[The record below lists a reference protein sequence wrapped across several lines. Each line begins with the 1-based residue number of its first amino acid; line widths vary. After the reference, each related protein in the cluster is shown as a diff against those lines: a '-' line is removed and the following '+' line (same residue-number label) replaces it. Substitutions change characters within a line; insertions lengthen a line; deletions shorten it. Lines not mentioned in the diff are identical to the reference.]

1 MTVVKADVL
10 QLKPGRINDFL
21 AVVEDMKPFA
31 RRFGASNFQVSRM
44 MIGSQDTS
52 RCVIS
57 GEWPDYKSLGRQF
70 IDVSQDDPEYRAVVG
85 RLTGPDGPAVHLRMQ
100 LVTRIAEYGTLLP
113 TKPGSHVIGRFWDV
127 EPGRLDEF
135 KEVVSDA
142 AKVVQKFGTGVALGR
157 VTIAGQL
164 SNSIVSIAPFPD
176 METLGSYLDTV
187 DSDSNAQKIIKRAY
201 GSNAPAKQRAVR
213 IDRVLI

>member
-21 AVVEDMKPFA
+21 AVVEEMKPFA

-70 IDVSQDDPEYRAVVG
+70 IDVSQDDPEYQAVVG

-100 LVTRIAEYGTLLP
+100 LVSKVAKFGTP
-113 TKPGSHVIGRFWDV
+113 IQTHPGCHVLMRFWSI
-127 EPGRLDEF
+127 ELERIGEF
-135 KEVVSDA
+135 KAIVADA
-142 AKVVQKFGTGVALGR
+142 SELVQRFGTGVTLGR
-157 VTIAGQL
+157 GTVAGEL
-164 SNSIVSIAPFPD
+164 SNSFVSVTPFPD
-176 METLGSYLDTV
+176 MTTVGAYLDAVETEG
-187 DSDSNAQKIIKRAY
+187 DPKEILKRAY

-213 IDRVLI
+213 IDRVFI